1 MSRIQRRS
9 ISRAFDSWY
18 ALLCQRRRLRSF
30 GAVMLHRQKAMSLRS
45 WMDFVDSRAH
55 QRSMMTRMLSR
66 WVSDKLRKG
75 WNAWQSFVLWRDASL
90 ERKRAQEARLRM
102 VVQRIRLRGV
112 SRAYLAWHEHVIQ
125 RKRLQRHVRHMLH
138 RSKAAA
144 LSAWVDWVDTRQ
156 SLRRRMQLTLRKWTN
171 ENLRK
176 GMQTWKNYILV
187 VEAETERERVR
198 SARLN
203 NVICRIQNRY
213 TSRAMIAW
221 TITVSER
228 KRIRRFLRHM
238 KNRHLAS
245 AYQAWIFHVE
255 TRHKAQE

>member
-1 MSRIQRRS
+1 
-9 ISRAFDSWY
+9 
-18 ALLCQRRRLRSF
+18 
-30 GAVMLHRQKAMSLRS
+30 
-45 WMDFVDSRAH
+45 
-55 QRSMMTRMLSR
+55 MMTRMLSR

-75 WNAWQSFVLWRDASL
+75 WNAWQSFVLLRDASL
-90 ERKRAQEARLRM
+90 ERERAQEARLRM

-203 NVICRIQNRY
+203 NVICRIQNRC

-221 TITVSER
+221 TNAVSER
-228 KRIRRFLRHM
+228 KRIRRFLRAHEAPASVFSLPGM
-238 KNRHLAS
+238 DRACRDTTKAETPHACIPVARWKQCKLSSAMEERGSVTVGWACRSLRPGRLSWSAS
-245 AYQAWIFHVE
+245 A
-255 TRHKAQE
+255 R